1 MTLQETALR
10 LQHDCPFNDL
20 SKNNPSLV
28 IASWCNNVNDVME
41 ISADDPAVFDGLQK
55 DIKSL
60 EKALQSKVIR
70 KWNSNHNVQIVVQN
84 CGCDNV
90 PTPVSPVFEKYNC
103 LGAPTHHVQGGLGVL
118 PTHLVQREG
127 DEEALGGARVVLQGR
142 DNLPPFDTF
151 GSGQGDDAYLDRRA
165 LRRAYEEAGSGTGF
179 RARERVLPSSKED
192 DLGGDGQQAQAP
204 EDHVRGAPAEGRGE
218 GPPLHRPV
226 HQHDPA

>member
-1 MTLQETALR
+1 M
-10 LQHDCPFNDL
+10 
-20 SKNNPSLV
+20 
-28 IASWCNNVNDVME
+28 
-41 ISADDPAVFDGLQK
+41 FDGLQK

-103 LGAPTHHVQGGLGVL
+103 LALQPTTFKGGWEYYRLIS
-118 PTHLVQREG
+118 VQREG
-127 DEEALGGARVVLQGR
+127 NEEALGGARVVLQGR

-165 LRRAYEEAGSGTGF
+165 LRRTYEEAGSGAGLSLENGYYQVPKKTTSEEMASKL
-179 RARERVLPSSKED
+179 RLPED
-192 DLGGDGQQAQAP
+192 D
-204 EDHVRGAPAEGRGE
+204 VRGAPAEGRGE